1 MIYLYNKNNF
11 IKKNKMGGLRPIGS
25 EKLQGMDKIR
35 RMIEISRYNENTPVS
50 INEDRSTEYS
60 INMADGNT
68 YQIVKEKTGYII
80 KQKLDEST
88 NDYIAPMKNRKYYP
102 SYSQAFKRL
111 NLMAKEINT
120 LVENTEGISLYG
132 EAKKYVLKK
141 SNLKEEDDM
150 MTDEFKEQAVPA
162 PAPAPAPSPAPAPAP
177 APVEEP
183 MPEPTPE
190 EEPMPEPE
198 MDDETPEDDEEV
210 TFKSIQKLTGKLA
223 QKIRTLESNSEDE
236 DEGMTGNDV
245 KYVINS
251 ILSSLDLDKLDE
263 DDVDEIMSRFEG
275 EEGGMGSDDEMMDEP
290 MPEDGME
297 EPMPEE
303 GNEEPVPAP
312 EGEMAEMQSLGDKF
326 MNKFKGAYT
335 STMSDKLSM
344 DEMDDMDDYGMKGS
358 RGRRNMYNDD
368 HFSHGT
374 FSESKVDAILSKY
387 FSVEDAKKQLNED
400 KINNFLH
407 LSETRN
413 EITRL
418 SETTRQE
425 RSAIKFLEENKKAN
439 LVGISNK
446 RNLIFRLNNEE
457 FKVSPKG
464 SIL

>member
-1 MIYLYNKNNF
+1 
-11 IKKNKMGGLRPIGS
+11 
-25 EKLQGMDKIR
+25 
-35 RMIEISRYNENTPVS
+35 
-50 INEDRSTEYS
+50 
-60 INMADGNT
+60 MADGNT

-88 NDYIAPMKNRKYYP
+88 NDYIAPMKNRKYYS

-335 STMSDKLSM
+335 SEMSDKLSM